1 MEGRISKRNTETSS
15 KLPFRPNS
23 PPILLS
29 ASPVAL
35 VKHMNIPFVDFE
47 FLGFTA
53 TLVIIAG
60 PDSLTAP
67 AHQVADIGS
76 PAVPLIAS
84 WGFSGRDRYT
94 RRVLVPAQGK
104 FLPGEMEA

>member
-1 MEGRISKRNTETSS
+1 MEGRISKRNTKTSS
-15 KLPFRPNS
+15 KFPLRPNS
-23 PPILLS
+23 PSILLS
-29 ASPVAL
+29 VSPVAL
-35 VKHMNIPFVDFE
+35 VKLMNIPFVDFE
-47 FLGFTA
+47 LYGFAA
-53 TLVIIAG
+53 TLLTIASL
-60 PDSLTAP
+60 DSATSP

-84 WGFSGRDRYT
+84 WDFSGRDKYT